1 MTLKHEDFMNHNLPN
16 HNSKL
21 CLNLQDLGRLFLYD
35 KCPTKE
41 KKKHIQVVVERNPKY
56 ASECTSLLLLLEI

>member
-41 KKKHIQVVVERNPKY
+41 KKTYSSSCGEEP
-56 ASECTSLLLLLEI
+56 

>member
-41 KKKHIQVVVERNPKY
+41 KKHIQVVAERNPKY